1 MPELPEVEFSR
12 RLVQKSL
19 AKKRISAVKVA
30 NDKIVCQVPA
40 GRLKALKGRTVKQ
53 CRRWG
58 KQLWFEMDKGP
69 SPMFHLGMTGSF
81 HVKGRNSLKYVR
93 LKEDDPKT
101 WPPKFW
107 KVEFQMSDGTCF
119 AMSDPRRFGR
129 IGLST
134 SVWEE
139 PCMAKMGFDPLLQM
153 PRVEDFARQL
163 ARRSGDIKAVLLDQS
178 FAAGVGNWVA
188 DEVLYQAAVHP
199 QDVAKNLSPNAVKAL
214 HRTLRQV
221 VKKACQV
228 NADAKKFPR
237 TWLFHYRWEL
247 EPFEGGLP
255 ADSTT
260 WLELGP
266 VEVKAPSL
274 RMAKDVKSGFSPLE
288 GAPPPTC
295 PPCNGR
301 VESEQTGDGRRTGDL
316 GDLPGDSGRNEEK
329 RQSDETIFK

>member
-237 TWLFHYRWEL
+237 TWLFHYRWGKGTKSTDGKGREIRFL
-247 EPFEGGLP
+247 TSGGRTS
-255 ADSTT
+255 AY
-260 WLELGP
+260 
-266 VEVKAPSL
+266 VPSVQ
-274 RMAKDVKSGFSPLE
+274 RP
-288 GAPPPTC
+288 
-295 PPCNGR
+295 
-301 VESEQTGDGRRTGDL
+301 TGDL